1 MPDFWSATLAPTL
14 REAPADAEVP
24 SHRLMLRAGLVRRL
38 GSGSY
43 GYLPL
48 GLRSLRKVEAII
60 REEQAAAGAVEVSLP
75 CLQPISLW
83 EKTGRREAYGAN
95 LFVVNDRHGREAAL
109 APTAEE
115 AVADLVGATLASYK
129 DLPRN
134 VYQIQTKFRD
144 EFRPR
149 FGVLRSREFLMKDG
163 YSFHATAEG
172 EGGLEE
178 TYQAQY
184 AAYERIFE
192 RCGLDYA
199 IVEAETGE
207 MGGRASHQFT
217 VLTPTGEDTVFR
229 STDGVYAANEEK
241 AATGERSSDLSGE
254 PGGPLEEIE
263 TPGVAAIEELTAFFK
278 KELGSKL
285 AARNTLKTLVC
296 VMQPAQGE
304 SDGDGDGD
312 GRPAGGPRFLL
323 VVVRGDHEANDE
335 KLKAVAERFHGAGAV
350 ARLAP
355 DAEAR
360 EAGFPLGSV
369 GPHAAAGRG
378 DTAVAV
384 DFDAANGGFWVVG
397 ANRPDAHAKHF
408 HWGRELTGDFPADRF
423 VVTDLRNALA
433 GDPAP
438 GAVAGDGGPTL
449 GASRGIE
456 VGQVF
461 KLGAKYTR
469 ALGISVTGPD
479 GALVTPLMGCYGIG
493 VNRVLAAAI
502 ESVGRSTPEK
512 KAGHDADGIIWPA
525 ALAPY
530 TVVVTPIAWEP
541 DSQVAD
547 VCRNLAASLEDAGH
561 DVLIDDRDERPGVKF
576 KDADLIGFPLR
587 IVVGDKGLSAETPTV
602 ELVAR
607 DGSLGPR
614 GTAVPLGQAC
624 KQCLQVL
631 A

>member
-1 MPDFWSATLAPTL
+1 MPDFWSATLVPTL

-24 SHRLMLRAGLVRRL
+24 SHRLMLRAGLIRRL

-48 GLRSLRKVEAII
+48 GLRSLRKVERII

-75 CLQPISLW
+75 CLQPVSLW
-83 EKTGRREAYGAN
+83 EKTGRREAYGEN
-95 LFVVNDRHGREAAL
+95 LFVVQDRHGREAAL

-163 YSFHATAEG
+163 YSFHATPDG
-172 EGGLEE
+172 EGGLDA
-178 TYQAQY
+178 TYRAQY
-184 AAYERIFE
+184 EAYERIFD

-229 STDGVYAANEEK
+229 STDGAYAANEEK
-241 AATGERSSDLSGE
+241 AATGERASDLSAE
-254 PGGPLEEIE
+254 ATGGLEEVD
-263 TPGVAAIEELTAFFK
+263 TPGVTSIEDLTTFFK
-278 KELGSKL
+278 RELSSKL
-285 AARNTLKTLVC
+285 AAKNTLKTLVC
-296 VMQPAQGE
+296 VMEPPEEDETA
-304 SDGDGDGD
+304 DG
-312 GRPAGGPRFLL
+312 GGPRFLL
-323 VVVRGDHEANDE
+323 AVVRGDHTVNDE
-335 KLKAVAERFHGAGAV
+335 KLKAAAEGFHGAGAL

-360 EAGFPLGSV
+360 EAGFELGFV
-369 GPHAAAGRG
+369 GPHAAAGRA
-378 DTAVAV
+378 DTAVAA
-384 DFDAANGGFWVVG
+384 DFDAANGGFLVVG

-408 HWGRELTGDFPADRF
+408 HWRRDLLGGFPEDRF
-423 VVTDLRNALA
+423 AVMDLRNAVA

-438 GAVAGDGGPTL
+438 GANAGDGGPTL
-449 GASRGIE
+449 EASRGIE

-461 KLGAKYTR
+461 KLGSKYTR
-469 ALGISVTGPD
+469 ALGIAVTGAD
-479 GALVTPLMGCYGIG
+479 GASITPLMGCYGIG

-502 ESVGRSTPEK
+502 ESTGKSTPKK
-512 KAGHDADGIIWPA
+512 KAGHDDDGIIWPV

-530 TVVVTPIAWEP
+530 AVVITPIAWEP

-547 VCRNLAASLEDAGH
+547 VCRNLASSFEDAGH

-587 IVVGDKGLSAETPTV
+587 VVVGDKGLSADTPTV

-614 GTAVPLGQAC
+614 GKAVPLGQAC
-624 KQCLQVL
+624 KAALDSL
-631 A
+631 G

>member
-1 MPDFWSATLAPTL
+1 MPDFWSRTLAPTL

-48 GLRSLRKVEAII
+48 GLRSLRKVERII
-60 REEQAAAGAVEVSLP
+60 REEQHAAGAVEVSLP

-83 EKTGRREAYGAN
+83 ERTGRRAAYGAN

-115 AVADLVGATLASYK
+115 AVADLVGATLSSYK

-163 YSFHATAEG
+163 YSFHATADG
-172 EGGLEE
+172 EGGLDE
-178 TYQAQY
+178 TYRAQY

-199 IVEAETGE
+199 VVEAETGE

-229 STDGVYAANEEK
+229 STDGAYAANEEK
-241 AATGERSSDLSGE
+241 AATGERPSDLTQE
-254 PGGPLEEIE
+254 PTGGLEEVE
-263 TPGVAAIEELTAFFK
+263 TPGVGSIEEVTAFFK

-285 AARNTLKTLVC
+285 AAKNTLKTLVC
-296 VMQPAQGE
+296 MMEPPEDAE
-304 SDGDGDGD
+304 PPDSAD
-312 GRPAGGPRFLL
+312 RGGLRFLL
-323 VVVRGDHEANDE
+323 VAVRGDHQLNDE
-335 KLKAVAERFHGAGAV
+335 KLKAAAERFHGPGAL

-355 DAEAR
+355 EEEAQA
-360 EAGFPLGSV
+360 AGFPLGSV

-384 DFDAANGGFWVVG
+384 DFDAAHGGFWVVG

-408 HWGRELTGDFPADRF
+408 HWGRDLTDHLPADRF
-423 VVTDLRNALA
+423 AVLDLRNALA

-449 GASRGIE
+449 VASRGIE

-469 ALGISVTGPD
+469 ALGIAVAGAD
-479 GALVTPLMGCYGIG
+479 GAAVTPLMGCYGIG
-493 VNRVLAAAI
+493 VNRVLASAI
-502 ESVGRSTPEK
+502 ESTGRSTAEK
-512 KAGHDADGIIWPA
+512 KSGHDADGIIWPV

-530 TVVVTPIAWEP
+530 AVVITPIAWEP

-547 VCRNLAASLEDAGH
+547 VCRNLAASLEEAGH
-561 DVLIDDRDERPGVKF
+561 DVLIDDRDGRPGPKF

-587 IVVGDKGLSAETPTV
+587 IVVGDKGLSADTPTV

-614 GTAVPLGQAC
+614 GEAVPLGQAC
-624 KQCLQVL
+624 KAALRSL
-631 A
+631 G

>member
-60 REEQAAAGAVEVSLP
+60 RQEQHAAGAVEVSLP
-75 CLQPISLW
+75 CLQPVSLW

-95 LFVVNDRHGREAAL
+95 LFVVTDRHGREAAL

-115 AVADLVGATLASYK
+115 AVADLVGATLSSYK

-163 YSFHATAEG
+163 YSFHAAPDG
-172 EGGLEE
+172 EGGLDE
-178 TYQAQY
+178 TYRAEY
-184 AAYERIFE
+184 AAYERIFD

-199 IVEAETGE
+199 VVEAETGE

-229 STDGVYAANEEK
+229 STDGSYAANEEK
-241 AATGERSSDLSGE
+241 AATGERKSDLAGE
-254 PGGPLEEIE
+254 AGSPLEEVD
-263 TPGVAAIEELTAFFK
+263 TPGVASIEELTTFFRK
-278 KELGSKL
+278 SLGSKL

-296 VMQPAQGE
+296 VMGPAE
-304 SDGDGDGD
+304 DAP
-312 GRPAGGPRFLL
+312 PAEGAPRFLL

-335 KLKAVAERFHGAGAV
+335 KLKAAAERFHGAGAY

-355 DAEAR
+355 EEEAR
-360 EAGFPLGSV
+360 DADFPLGSV
-369 GPHAAAGRG
+369 GPHAAAGRA

-408 HWGRELTGDFPADRF
+408 HWGRDLVDGFPADRF
-423 VVTDLRNALA
+423 AVMDLRNALA

-449 GASRGIE
+449 EASRGIE

-461 KLGAKYTR
+461 KLGSKYTR
-469 ALGISVTGPD
+469 ALGIAVTGAD
-479 GALVTPLMGCYGIG
+479 GSPITPLMGCYGIG

-502 ESVGRSTPEK
+502 ESVGKSTAER
-512 KAGHDADGIIWPA
+512 KAGHDKDGIIWPV

-530 TVVVTPIAWEP
+530 AVVITPIAWEP

-547 VCRNLAASLEDAGH
+547 VCRNLAASLEEQGH

-587 IVVGDKGLSAETPTV
+587 VVVGDKGLSADTPTV

-614 GTAVPLGQAC
+614 GEAVPLGQAC
-624 KQCLQVL
+624 KRAARVL
-631 A
+631 GG